1 MRNSL
6 HVMDWTELCQRAE
19 QERAERRARRQWG
32 PWHLDTNTLEL
43 IYTNNQGGSR
53 YFVDLE
59 RMNTSAAVLDWI
71 FQLQKKSWTS
81 VDDIGHL
88 IAALQDIFDP
98 QARLCSFGCSG
109 APGEKIDA
117 TSYPRARHGRR
128 GTKQ

>member
-1 MRNSL
+1 MRDSL
-6 HVMDWTELCQRAE
+6 RVMGWAELCQHAE
-19 QERAERRARRQWG
+19 RDRAERRARRQWG
-32 PWHLDTNTLEL
+32 PWRLDANTLEL
-43 IYTNNQGGSR
+43 IYADKGRGDR

-59 RMNTSAAVLDWI
+59 RMNTSAAALDWI

-98 QARLCSFGCSG
+98 QARLCGFGCVG

-117 TSYPRARHGRR
+117 TRYLRARYGAADAAA
-128 GTKQ
+128 